1 MEKAFSPQRYNMVIC
16 PVCNGKGRLPKN
28 RGSFDVCRNCRGFGL
43 VKRELKE
50 DMNTSP
56 TISEE
61 KGRLL

>member
-1 MEKAFSPQRYNMVIC
+1 MEKAF
-16 PVCNGKGRLPKN
+16 NGKGKLPKN
-28 RGSFDVCRNCRGFGL
+28 RESFDVCTNCRGFGL

-56 TISEE
+56 TISQE